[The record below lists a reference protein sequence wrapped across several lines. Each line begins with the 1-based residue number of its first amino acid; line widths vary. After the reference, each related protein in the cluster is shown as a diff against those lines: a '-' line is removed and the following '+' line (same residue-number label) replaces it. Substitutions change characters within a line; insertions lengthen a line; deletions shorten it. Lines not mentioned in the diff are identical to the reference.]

1 MRPPIRGRCLRER
14 QLRGAWRGA
23 LRLGMLWPTLLC
35 EFRHRARGRG
45 LLMSYVRSLAHH
57 LGWLGMQRHGAD
69 PRLLVRRVN
78 EDER

>member
-1 MRPPIRGRCLRER
+1 
-14 QLRGAWRGA
+14 
-23 LRLGMLWPTLLC
+23 MLWPTLLC

-45 LLMSYVRSLAHH
+45 LLMSYVRSLADH